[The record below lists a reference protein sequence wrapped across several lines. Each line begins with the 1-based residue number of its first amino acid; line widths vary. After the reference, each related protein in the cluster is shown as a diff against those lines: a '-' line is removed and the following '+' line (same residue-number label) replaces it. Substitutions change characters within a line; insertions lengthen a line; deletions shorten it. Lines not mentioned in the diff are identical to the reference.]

1 MFADL
6 QTERVRREELEILQ
20 LERLKKIVAWS
31 YERSAFYR
39 RSFQLHG
46 VAPEDIQTL
55 ADIRRLPFL
64 TREEL
69 HSTDALDFLTL
80 PLSSIVR
87 INHRNERGGQIVNLY
102 TRGDIQN
109 NVAMMIRCLMAA
121 DVLRG
126 SIVGV
131 QGDFTESKILDA
143 LYALESIGATVIPL
157 GTDYRQWLDFM
168 ELFSIDTLIS
178 TPQLIM
184 QLIIQME
191 EAGNDIIDYPIAKI
205 FCLNEL
211 NIFNTLQ
218 RHIIDRTSTK
228 IFNLFAPPE
237 LGNAGMLYQCADS
250 SAQHVQ
256 EDHFLVE
263 VVRFGSAEVI
273 EEYDHMGEL
282 VLTTLTAQAIPLI
295 RYRTGQAVRRV
306 GESCSCGRTF
316 TRIATPYTR
325 I

>member
-1 MFADL
+1 MFADV
-6 QTERVRREELEILQ
+6 QIEQVRREELEILQ
-20 LERLKKIVAWS
+20 PERLKKIVAWA
-31 YERSAFYR
+31 YERSKFYR

-46 VAPEDIQTL
+46 VAPENIQTL
-55 ADIRRLPFL
+55 ADVRRLPLL
-64 TREEL
+64 TREEF

-87 INHRNERGGQIVNLY
+87 INHRSDRAGQIVNLY
-102 TRGDIQN
+102 TCGDIQN
-109 NVAMMIRCLMAA
+109 NVAMMIRALVAA

-131 QGDFTESKILDA
+131 QGDFTDSRILDA

-168 ELFSIDTLIS
+168 ELFSIDTLITTS
-178 TPQLIM
+178 QLAM

-191 EAGNDIIDYPIAKI
+191 AAGKDIIDYPIAKI

-237 LGNAGMLYQCADS
+237 LANAGLLYQCADS
-250 SAQHVQ
+250 TGQHVQ
-256 EDHFLVE
+256 EDYFLVE
-263 VVRFGSAEVI
+263 LLRFGSAEVV
-273 EEYDHMGEL
+273 EENDFMGEL
-282 VLTTLTAQAIPLI
+282 VVTTLTAQAFPLI
-295 RYRTGQAVRRV
+295 RYRTGQAVRRM
-306 GESCSCGRTF
+306 GDPCQCGRTF
-316 TRIATPYTR
+316 TRIATPYT
-325 I
+325 